1 MIEHHRKIIAYLH
14 SVGAEDPHMAP
25 PRGRGH
31 PRVVWLLDGRQFYHP
46 VSASPGDNL
55 WSTDKAI
62 ADIRRKIGL
71 VHHSKR
77 VGQRR
82 PGRRPSIGIAAPQLI
97 QAAAP
102 CLADWHTSLSE
113 HPASIASIRAR
124 LDQAWLAWWRKLM
137 RDVGGESRL

>member
-1 MIEHHRKIIAYLH
+1 MIEHHRKIIAFLH

-71 VHHSKR
+71 VQHSKR

-82 PGRRPSIGIAAPQLI
+82 PARRNIDQRPDTRLI
-97 QAAAP
+97 PATAP
-102 CLADWHTSLSE
+102 CLADWHTTLSQ
-113 HPASIASIRAR
+113 HPASVASLPAL
-124 LDQAWLAWWRKLM
+124 LDQAYLAWWRQLM

>member
-1 MIEHHRKIIAYLH
+1 MIEHHRKIIAFLR

-25 PRGRGH
+25 ARGRGH
-31 PRVVWLLDGRQFYHP
+31 PRVIWQWLGREFYHP

-71 VHHSKR
+71 VSHTKR
-77 VGQRR
+77 IGQRR
-82 PGRRPSIGIAAPQLI
+82 QVRRTSVITEVPRLI
-97 QAAAP
+97 IAAP
-102 CLADWHTSLSE
+102 CLADWHASLSE
-113 HPASIASIRAR
+113 HPASIASIPAR

-137 RDVGGESRL
+137 RDAGGESRL